1 MTCFIITNIFSF
13 IYLSLIFQNT
23 IINYLNSKIRMSN
36 PSLLN
41 NTTVMP
47 LIPPIPS
54 VPQVPPPIPSIPS
67 IPGGAPRVP
76 GIPMFP
82 IANNSLVDPTK
93 DLPLPPKNKNIKKYQ
108 WSPIKAIPYKG
119 SFWKEMQEKQDKEKV
134 KNIVDYEL
142 LEQMFC
148 EAKQD
153 TNKNKDNNSN
163 QVKTGVVKLLDDKKL
178 MNIQISLSKVKFTQ
192 EKMKEILTTYDKDN
206 IFDIDTIETIISLY
220 PTDEETNLLK
230 NYTGDVSALSP
241 PEQFCHML
249 ISIENCIKILN
260 FLKFKKNLANDV
272 RVILINIRILS
283 ETIKSINN
291 SMKFKQ
297 VLFTIRQIG
306 NYLNHG
312 TANGKALGF
321 SITSLDK
328 LDNIKSYNKD
338 KSSLF
343 DFVVMNIKKKEPE
356 LIAFYNEFNRLDEGC
371 QIDKAELDKQIK
383 TIESG
388 INLIHNE
395 INKTKNEGY
404 LVFLNNLDKYS
415 SVKLECVKIS
425 NKMLNDEIEKI
436 IVTYG
441 INKAKFNLSTFLKT
455 INDFVEKFKS
465 IYIKLLRKE
474 AKVLKKGK
482 GKSTFDQS
490 KSVFEE
496 KIAANNLSGGTAKA
510 NQPYVPQQFKSKG
523 EYQKIRE
530 SVRKTVARRTA
541 FMKDLKDIK
550 EFIKNE
556 KMNANNNPTSNA
568 DNTNT
573 ISSNKEQNDNNN
585 KIRITNFKPS
595 KIIVEEDENEKILDE
610 DFFMI
615 KQPIKISSN
624 TELKKSNTITQ
635 SPQPQNQQTQQV
647 NPPPV
652 NKNFARGRTSK
663 ILTRDEQKNFL
674 KNLI

>member
-1 MTCFIITNIFSF
+1 
-13 IYLSLIFQNT
+13 
-23 IINYLNSKIRMSN
+23 MSN
-36 PSLLN
+36 LSLLN

-67 IPGGAPRVP
+67 IPGGPPRVP

-82 IANNSLVDPTK
+82 IANNSLIDPTK

-108 WSPIKAIPYKG
+108 WSPIKANTYKG
-119 SFWKEMQEKQDKEKV
+119 SFWNEMQEKQDKEKV

-148 EAKQD
+148 AAKQD
-153 TNKNKDNNSN
+153 RNKNKDNNSN

-178 MNIQISLSKVKFTQ
+178 MNIQISLSKVEFTQ
-192 EKMKEILTTYDKDN
+192 EKIKDILTTYDQDN

-241 PEQFCHML
+241 PEQFCYML
-249 ISIENCIKILN
+249 ISIDNCIKILN
-260 FLKFKKNLANDV
+260 FLKFQKNLVNDV
-272 RVILINIRILS
+272 RVILISIRILS
-283 ETIKSINN
+283 ETLKSINN

-415 SVKLECVKIS
+415 SVKLECLKIT

-490 KSVFEE
+490 KSVSEE
-496 KIAANNLSGGTAKA
+496 KIAANDLSGGAGKA
-510 NQPYVPQQFKSKG
+510 SQPYVPQQFKSKG
-523 EYQKIRE
+523 EYQKIRD

-556 KMNANNNPTSNA
+556 KMNANNNNTSNA
-568 DNTNT
+568 DNTNS
-573 ISSNKEQNDNNN
+573 ISTHKDQNDSNN

-595 KIIVEEDENEKILDE
+595 KMIIEEDDNEKILDE
-610 DFFMI
+610 AFFMI

-635 SPQPQNQQTQQV
+635 TQSPQPPNQQTQQI

>member
-1 MTCFIITNIFSF
+1 
-13 IYLSLIFQNT
+13 
-23 IINYLNSKIRMSN
+23 MSN
-36 PSLLN
+36 PSFLN
-41 NTTVMP
+41 DTTVMP

-67 IPGGAPRVP
+67 IPGGPPRVP

-82 IANNSLVDPTK
+82 IANNSLIDPTK

-108 WSPIKAIPYKG
+108 WSPIKANTYKG
-119 SFWKEMQEKQDKEKV
+119 SFWNEMQEKQDKEKV

-153 TNKNKDNNSN
+153 SNKNKNNNSN

-192 EKMKEILTTYDKDN
+192 EEMKDILTTYDQDN

-241 PEQFCHML
+241 PEQFCYML
-249 ISIENCIKILN
+249 ISIDNCIKILN
-260 FLKFKKNLANDV
+260 FLKFRKNLANDV
-272 RVILINIRILS
+272 RVILISIRILS
-283 ETIKSINN
+283 ETLKSINN

-415 SVKLECVKIS
+415 SVKLECVKIT

-490 KSVFEE
+490 KSVSEE
-496 KIAANNLSGGTAKA
+496 KIAANDLSGGAGKA
-510 NQPYVPQQFKSKG
+510 SQPYVPQQFKSKG

-556 KMNANNNPTSNA
+556 KKNANNNNTSNA
-568 DNTNT
+568 DNTNS
-573 ISSNKEQNDNNN
+573 ISTHKDQNDSNN

-595 KIIVEEDENEKILDE
+595 KMIIEEDDNEKILDE
-610 DFFMI
+610 AFFMI

-635 SPQPQNQQTQQV
+635 TQSPQPPNQQTQQI

>member
-1 MTCFIITNIFSF
+1 
-13 IYLSLIFQNT
+13 
-23 IINYLNSKIRMSN
+23 MSN
-36 PSLLN
+36 PSFLN
-41 NTTVMP
+41 DTTVMP

-67 IPGGAPRVP
+67 IPGVPPRVP

-82 IANNSLVDPTK
+82 IANNSLIDPTK

-108 WSPIKAIPYKG
+108 WSPIKANTYKG
-119 SFWKEMQEKQDKEKV
+119 SFWNEMQEKQDKEKV

-153 TNKNKDNNSN
+153 SNKNKNNNSN

-178 MNIQISLSKVKFTQ
+178 MNIQISLSKVEFTQ
-192 EKMKEILTTYDKDN
+192 EKMKDILTTYDQDN

-241 PEQFCHML
+241 PEQFCYML
-249 ISIENCIKILN
+249 ISIDNCIKILN
-260 FLKFKKNLANDV
+260 FLKFKKNLINDV
-272 RVILINIRILS
+272 RVILISIRILS
-283 ETIKSINN
+283 ETLKSINN

-383 TIESG
+383 TIENG

-404 LVFLNNLDKYS
+404 LVFLNHLDKYS
-415 SVKLECVKIS
+415 SVKLECVKIT

-482 GKSTFDQS
+482 GKSTVDQS

-496 KIAANNLSGGTAKA
+496 KIAANNLSGGAGKA
-510 NQPYVPQQFKSKG
+510 SQPYVPQQFKSKG
-523 EYQKIRE
+523 EYQKIRD

-556 KMNANNNPTSNA
+556 KMNANNNNTSNA
-568 DNTNT
+568 DNTNS
-573 ISSNKEQNDNNN
+573 ISTHKDQNDSNN

-595 KIIVEEDENEKILDE
+595 KMIIEEDDNEKILDE
-610 DFFMI
+610 AFFMI

-635 SPQPQNQQTQQV
+635 TQSPQPPNQQTQQI

>member
-1 MTCFIITNIFSF
+1 
-13 IYLSLIFQNT
+13 
-23 IINYLNSKIRMSN
+23 MSN
-36 PSLLN
+36 PSFLN
-41 NTTVMP
+41 DTTVMP

-67 IPGGAPRVP
+67 IPGGPPRVP

-82 IANNSLVDPTK
+82 IANNSLIDPTK

-108 WSPIKAIPYKG
+108 WSPIKANTYKG

-153 TNKNKDNNSN
+153 SNKNKNNNSN

-178 MNIQISLSKVKFTQ
+178 MNIQISLSKVEFTQ
-192 EKMKEILTTYDKDN
+192 EKIKDILTTYNQDN

-241 PEQFCHML
+241 PEQFCYML
-249 ISIENCIKILN
+249 ISIDNCIKILN
-260 FLKFKKNLANDV
+260 FLKFKKNLLNDV
-272 RVILINIRILS
+272 RVILISIRILS
-283 ETIKSINN
+283 ETLKSINN

-415 SVKLECVKIS
+415 SVKLECVKIT

-490 KSVFEE
+490 KSVSEE
-496 KIAANNLSGGTAKA
+496 KIAANDLSGGAGKA
-510 NQPYVPQQFKSKG
+510 SQPYVPQQFKSKG
-523 EYQKIRE
+523 EYQKIRD

-556 KMNANNNPTSNA
+556 KMNANNNNTSNA
-568 DNTNT
+568 DNTNS
-573 ISSNKEQNDNNN
+573 ISTHKDQNDSNNQ
-585 KIRITNFKPS
+585 IRITNFKPS
-595 KIIVEEDENEKILDE
+595 KMIIEEDDNEKILDE
-610 DFFMI
+610 AFFMI

-635 SPQPQNQQTQQV
+635 TQSPQPPNQQTQQI

-674 KNLI
+674 KNRI

>member
-1 MTCFIITNIFSF
+1 
-13 IYLSLIFQNT
+13 
-23 IINYLNSKIRMSN
+23 MSN
-36 PSLLN
+36 LSLLN

-67 IPGGAPRVP
+67 IPGGPPRVP

-82 IANNSLVDPTK
+82 IANNSLIDPTK

-108 WSPIKAIPYKG
+108 WSPIKANTYKG

-153 TNKNKDNNSN
+153 RNKNKDNNSN

-192 EKMKEILTTYDKDN
+192 EKMKDILTTYDQDN

-241 PEQFCHML
+241 PEQFCYML
-249 ISIENCIKILN
+249 ISIDNCIKILN
-260 FLKFKKNLANDV
+260 FLKFQKNLVNDV
-272 RVILINIRILS
+272 RVILISIRILS
-283 ETIKSINN
+283 ETLKSINN

-404 LVFLNNLDKYS
+404 LVFLNHLDKYS
-415 SVKLECVKIS
+415 SVKLECVKIT

-490 KSVFEE
+490 KSVSEE
-496 KIAANNLSGGTAKA
+496 KIAANDLSGGAGKA
-510 NQPYVPQQFKSKG
+510 SQPYVPQQFKSKG
-523 EYQKIRE
+523 EYQKIRD

-556 KMNANNNPTSNA
+556 KMNANNNNTSNA
-568 DNTNT
+568 DNTNS
-573 ISSNKEQNDNNN
+573 ISTHKDQNDSNN

-595 KIIVEEDENEKILDE
+595 KMIIEEDDNEKILDE
-610 DFFMI
+610 AFFMI

-635 SPQPQNQQTQQV
+635 TQSPQPPNQQTQQI

>member
-1 MTCFIITNIFSF
+1 
-13 IYLSLIFQNT
+13 
-23 IINYLNSKIRMSN
+23 MSN
-36 PSLLN
+36 LSLLN

-67 IPGGAPRVP
+67 IPGGPPRVP

-82 IANNSLVDPTK
+82 IANNSLIDPTK

-108 WSPIKAIPYKG
+108 WSPIKANTYKG

-153 TNKNKDNNSN
+153 SNKNKNNNSN

-178 MNIQISLSKVKFTQ
+178 MNIQISLSKVEFTQ
-192 EKMKEILTTYDKDN
+192 EKMKDILTTYDQDN

-241 PEQFCHML
+241 PEQFCYML
-249 ISIENCIKILN
+249 ISIDNCIKILN
-260 FLKFKKNLANDV
+260 FLKFKKNLLNDV
-272 RVILINIRILS
+272 RVILISIRILS
-283 ETIKSINN
+283 ETLKSINN

-383 TIESG
+383 TIENG

-395 INKTKNEGY
+395 INKTKNEEY

-415 SVKLECVKIS
+415 SVKLECVKIT

-482 GKSTFDQS
+482 GKSTVDQS

-496 KIAANNLSGGTAKA
+496 KIAANNLSGGAGKA
-510 NQPYVPQQFKSKG
+510 SQPYVSQQFKSKG
-523 EYQKIRE
+523 EYQKIRD

-556 KMNANNNPTSNA
+556 KMNANNNNTSNA
-568 DNTNT
+568 DNTNS
-573 ISSNKEQNDNNN
+573 ISTHKDQNDSNN

-595 KIIVEEDENEKILDE
+595 KMIIEEEDNEKILDE
-610 DFFMI
+610 AFFMI

-635 SPQPQNQQTQQV
+635 TQSPQPPNQQTQQI

>member
-1 MTCFIITNIFSF
+1 
-13 IYLSLIFQNT
+13 
-23 IINYLNSKIRMSN
+23 MSN
-36 PSLLN
+36 PSFLN
-41 NTTVMP
+41 DTTVMP

-67 IPGGAPRVP
+67 IPGGPPRVP

-82 IANNSLVDPTK
+82 IANNSLIDPTK

-108 WSPIKAIPYKG
+108 WSPIKANTYKG

-153 TNKNKDNNSN
+153 SNKNKNNNSN

-192 EKMKEILTTYDKDN
+192 EEMKDILTTYDQDN

-241 PEQFCHML
+241 PEQFCYML
-249 ISIENCIKILN
+249 ISIDNCIKILN
-260 FLKFKKNLANDV
+260 FLKFRKNLVNDV
-272 RVILINIRILS
+272 RVILISIRILS
-283 ETIKSINN
+283 ETLKSINN

-404 LVFLNNLDKYS
+404 LVFLNHLDKYS
-415 SVKLECVKIS
+415 SVKLECVKIT

-482 GKSTFDQS
+482 GKSTVDQS

-496 KIAANNLSGGTAKA
+496 KIAANDLSGGAGKA
-510 NQPYVPQQFKSKG
+510 SQPYVPQQFKSKG
-523 EYQKIRE
+523 EYQKIRD

-556 KMNANNNPTSNA
+556 KMNANNNNTSNA
-568 DNTNT
+568 DNTNS
-573 ISSNKEQNDNNN
+573 ISTHKDQNDSNN

-595 KIIVEEDENEKILDE
+595 KMIIEEDDNEKILDE
-610 DFFMI
+610 AFFMI

-635 SPQPQNQQTQQV
+635 TQSPQPPNQQTQQI

>member
-1 MTCFIITNIFSF
+1 
-13 IYLSLIFQNT
+13 
-23 IINYLNSKIRMSN
+23 MSN
-36 PSLLN
+36 PSFLN

-67 IPGGAPRVP
+67 IPGGPPRVP

-82 IANNSLVDPTK
+82 IANNSLIDPTK

-108 WSPIKAIPYKG
+108 WSPIKANTYKG

-153 TNKNKDNNSN
+153 SNKNKNNNSN

-178 MNIQISLSKVKFTQ
+178 MNIQISLSKVEFTQ
-192 EKMKEILTTYDKDN
+192 EKMKDILTTYDQDN

-241 PEQFCHML
+241 PEQFCYML
-249 ISIENCIKILN
+249 ISIDNCIKILN
-260 FLKFKKNLANDV
+260 FLKFKKNLINDV
-272 RVILINIRILS
+272 RVILISIRILS
-283 ETIKSINN
+283 ETLKSINN

-415 SVKLECVKIS
+415 SVKLECVKIT

-490 KSVFEE
+490 KSVSEE
-496 KIAANNLSGGTAKA
+496 KIAANDLSGGAGKA
-510 NQPYVPQQFKSKG
+510 SQPYVSQQFKSKG
-523 EYQKIRE
+523 EYQKIRD

-556 KMNANNNPTSNA
+556 KMNANNNNTSNA
-568 DNTNT
+568 DNTNS
-573 ISSNKEQNDNNN
+573 ISTHKDQNDSNN

-595 KIIVEEDENEKILDE
+595 KMIIEEEDNEKILDE
-610 DFFMI
+610 AFFMI

-635 SPQPQNQQTQQV
+635 TQSPQPPNQQTQQI

>member
-1 MTCFIITNIFSF
+1 
-13 IYLSLIFQNT
+13 
-23 IINYLNSKIRMSN
+23 MSN
-36 PSLLN
+36 LSLLN

-67 IPGGAPRVP
+67 IPGGPPRVP

-82 IANNSLVDPTK
+82 IANNSLIDPTK

-108 WSPIKAIPYKG
+108 WSPIKANTYKG

-153 TNKNKDNNSN
+153 SNKNKNNNSN

-192 EKMKEILTTYDKDN
+192 EEMKDILTTYDQDN

-241 PEQFCHML
+241 PEQFCYML
-249 ISIENCIKILN
+249 ISIDNCIKILN
-260 FLKFKKNLANDV
+260 FLKFKKNLINDV
-272 RVILINIRILS
+272 RVILISIRILS
-283 ETIKSINN
+283 ETLKSINN

-383 TIESG
+383 SIENG

-415 SVKLECVKIS
+415 SVKLECVKIT

-482 GKSTFDQS
+482 GKSTVDQS

-496 KIAANNLSGGTAKA
+496 KIAANNLSGGAGKA
-510 NQPYVPQQFKSKG
+510 SQPYVSQQFKSKG
-523 EYQKIRE
+523 EYQKIRD

-556 KMNANNNPTSNA
+556 KMNANNNNTSNA
-568 DNTNT
+568 DNTNS
-573 ISSNKEQNDNNN
+573 ISTHKDENDSNN

-595 KIIVEEDENEKILDE
+595 KMIIEEDDNEKILDE
-610 DFFMI
+610 AFFMI

-635 SPQPQNQQTQQV
+635 TQSPQPPNQQTQQI

>member
-1 MTCFIITNIFSF
+1 
-13 IYLSLIFQNT
+13 
-23 IINYLNSKIRMSN
+23 MSN
-36 PSLLN
+36 LSLLN

-67 IPGGAPRVP
+67 IPGGPPRVP

-82 IANNSLVDPTK
+82 IANNSLIDPTK

-108 WSPIKAIPYKG
+108 WSPIKANTYKG
-119 SFWKEMQEKQDKEKV
+119 SFWNEMQEKQDKEKV

-153 TNKNKDNNSN
+153 SNKNKNNNSN

-192 EKMKEILTTYDKDN
+192 EEMKDILTTYDQDN

-241 PEQFCHML
+241 PEQFCYML
-249 ISIENCIKILN
+249 ISIDNCIKILN
-260 FLKFKKNLANDV
+260 FLKFRKNLVNDV
-272 RVILINIRILS
+272 RVILISIRILS
-283 ETIKSINN
+283 ETLKSINN

-404 LVFLNNLDKYS
+404 LVFLNHLDKYS
-415 SVKLECVKIS
+415 SVKLECVKIT

-490 KSVFEE
+490 KSVSEE
-496 KIAANNLSGGTAKA
+496 KIAANDLSGGAGKA
-510 NQPYVPQQFKSKG
+510 SQPYVPQQFKSKG
-523 EYQKIRE
+523 EYQKIRD

-556 KMNANNNPTSNA
+556 KMNANNNNTSNA
-568 DNTNT
+568 DNTNS
-573 ISSNKEQNDNNN
+573 ISTHKDQNDSNN

-595 KIIVEEDENEKILDE
+595 KMIIEEDDNEKILDE
-610 DFFMI
+610 AFFMI

-635 SPQPQNQQTQQV
+635 TQSPQPPNQQTQQI

>member
-1 MTCFIITNIFSF
+1 
-13 IYLSLIFQNT
+13 
-23 IINYLNSKIRMSN
+23 MSN
-36 PSLLN
+36 LSLLN

-67 IPGGAPRVP
+67 IPGGPPRVP

-82 IANNSLVDPTK
+82 IANNSLIDPTK

-108 WSPIKAIPYKG
+108 WSPIKANTYKG
-119 SFWKEMQEKQDKEKV
+119 SFWNEMQEKQDKEKV

-153 TNKNKDNNSN
+153 SNKNKNNNSN

-178 MNIQISLSKVKFTQ
+178 MNIQISLSKVEFTQ
-192 EKMKEILTTYDKDN
+192 EKIKDILTTYDQDN

-241 PEQFCHML
+241 PEQFCYML
-249 ISIENCIKILN
+249 ISIDNCIKILN
-260 FLKFKKNLANDV
+260 FLKFKKNLINDV
-272 RVILINIRILS
+272 RVILISIRILS
-283 ETIKSINN
+283 ETLKSINN

-395 INKTKNEGY
+395 INKTKNEEY

-415 SVKLECVKIS
+415 NVKLECVKIT

-482 GKSTFDQS
+482 GKSTVDQS

-496 KIAANNLSGGTAKA
+496 KIAANDLSGGAGKA
-510 NQPYVPQQFKSKG
+510 SQPYVPQQFKSKG
-523 EYQKIRE
+523 EYQKIRD

-556 KMNANNNPTSNA
+556 KMNANNNNTSNA
-568 DNTNT
+568 DNTNS
-573 ISSNKEQNDNNN
+573 ISTHKDQNDSNN

-595 KIIVEEDENEKILDE
+595 KMIIEEDDNEKILDE
-610 DFFMI
+610 AFFMI

-635 SPQPQNQQTQQV
+635 TQSPQPPNQQTQQI

>member
-1 MTCFIITNIFSF
+1 
-13 IYLSLIFQNT
+13 
-23 IINYLNSKIRMSN
+23 MSN
-36 PSLLN
+36 LSLLN

-67 IPGGAPRVP
+67 IPGGPPRVP

-82 IANNSLVDPTK
+82 IANNSLIDPTK

-108 WSPIKAIPYKG
+108 WSPIKANTYKG
-119 SFWKEMQEKQDKEKV
+119 SFWNEMQEKQDKEKV

-153 TNKNKDNNSN
+153 RNKNKDNNSN

-178 MNIQISLSKVKFTQ
+178 MNIQISLSKVEFTQ
-192 EKMKEILTTYDKDN
+192 EKIKDILTTYDQDN

-241 PEQFCHML
+241 PEQFCYML
-249 ISIENCIKILN
+249 ISIDNCIKILN
-260 FLKFKKNLANDV
+260 FLKFKKNLLNDV
-272 RVILINIRILS
+272 RVILISIRILS
-283 ETIKSINN
+283 ETLKSINN

-383 TIESG
+383 TLESG

-404 LVFLNNLDKYS
+404 LVFLNHLDKYS
-415 SVKLECVKIS
+415 SVKLECVKIT

-441 INKAKFNLSTFLKT
+441 INKAKFNLSAFLKT

-482 GKSTFDQS
+482 GKSTVDQS
-490 KSVFEE
+490 KSVSEE
-496 KIAANNLSGGTAKA
+496 KIAANDLSGGAGKA
-510 NQPYVPQQFKSKG
+510 SQPYVPQQFKSKG

-556 KMNANNNPTSNA
+556 KMNANNNNTSNA
-568 DNTNT
+568 DNTNS
-573 ISSNKEQNDNNN
+573 ISTHKDQNDSNNQ
-585 KIRITNFKPS
+585 IRITNFKPS
-595 KIIVEEDENEKILDE
+595 KMIIEEDDNEKILDE
-610 DFFMI
+610 AFFMI

-635 SPQPQNQQTQQV
+635 TQSPQPPNQQTQQI

>member
-1 MTCFIITNIFSF
+1 
-13 IYLSLIFQNT
+13 
-23 IINYLNSKIRMSN
+23 MSN
-36 PSLLN
+36 LSLLN

-67 IPGGAPRVP
+67 IPGGPPRVP

-82 IANNSLVDPTK
+82 IANNSLIDPTK

-108 WSPIKAIPYKG
+108 WSPIKANTYKG

-153 TNKNKDNNSN
+153 SNKNKNNNSN

-192 EKMKEILTTYDKDN
+192 EKMKDILTTYDQDN

-241 PEQFCHML
+241 PEQFCYML
-249 ISIENCIKILN
+249 ISIDNCIKILN
-260 FLKFKKNLANDV
+260 FLKFQKNLVNDV
-272 RVILINIRILS
+272 RVILISIRILS
-283 ETIKSINN
+283 ETLKSINN

-415 SVKLECVKIS
+415 SVKLECVKIT

-490 KSVFEE
+490 KSVSEE
-496 KIAANNLSGGTAKA
+496 KIAANDLSGGAGKA
-510 NQPYVPQQFKSKG
+510 SQPYVPQQFKSKG
-523 EYQKIRE
+523 EYQKIRD

-556 KMNANNNPTSNA
+556 KMNANNNNTSNA
-568 DNTNT
+568 DNTNS
-573 ISSNKEQNDNNN
+573 ISTHKDQNDSNN

-595 KIIVEEDENEKILDE
+595 KMIIEEDDNEKILDE
-610 DFFMI
+610 AFFMI

-635 SPQPQNQQTQQV
+635 TQSPQPPNQQTQQI

>member
-1 MTCFIITNIFSF
+1 
-13 IYLSLIFQNT
+13 
-23 IINYLNSKIRMSN
+23 MSN
-36 PSLLN
+36 LSLLN

-67 IPGGAPRVP
+67 IPGGPPRVP

-82 IANNSLVDPTK
+82 IANNSLIDPTK

-108 WSPIKAIPYKG
+108 WSPIKANTYKG
-119 SFWKEMQEKQDKEKV
+119 SFWNEMQEKQDKEKV

-153 TNKNKDNNSN
+153 RNKNKDNNSN

-192 EKMKEILTTYDKDN
+192 EKMKDILTTYDQDN

-241 PEQFCHML
+241 PEQFCYML
-249 ISIENCIKILN
+249 ISIDNCIKILN
-260 FLKFKKNLANDV
+260 FLKFKKNLVNDV
-272 RVILINIRILS
+272 RVILISIRILS
-283 ETIKSINN
+283 ETLKSINN

-404 LVFLNNLDKYS
+404 LVFLNHLDKYS
-415 SVKLECVKIS
+415 SVKLECVKIT

-482 GKSTFDQS
+482 GKSTVDQS

-496 KIAANNLSGGTAKA
+496 KIAANNLSGGAGKA
-510 NQPYVPQQFKSKG
+510 SQPYVPQQFKSKG
-523 EYQKIRE
+523 EYQKIRD

-556 KMNANNNPTSNA
+556 KMNANNNNTSNA
-568 DNTNT
+568 DNTNS
-573 ISSNKEQNDNNN
+573 ISTHKDENDSNN

-595 KIIVEEDENEKILDE
+595 KMIIEEDDNEKILDE
-610 DFFMI
+610 AFFMI

-635 SPQPQNQQTQQV
+635 TQSPQPPNQQTQQI

>member
-1 MTCFIITNIFSF
+1 
-13 IYLSLIFQNT
+13 
-23 IINYLNSKIRMSN
+23 MSN
-36 PSLLN
+36 PSFLN

-67 IPGGAPRVP
+67 IPGGPPRVP

-82 IANNSLVDPTK
+82 IANNSLIDPTK

-108 WSPIKAIPYKG
+108 WSPIKANTYKG

-153 TNKNKDNNSN
+153 SNKNKNNNSN

-178 MNIQISLSKVKFTQ
+178 MNIQISLSKVEFTQ
-192 EKMKEILTTYDKDN
+192 EKMKDILTTYDQDN

-241 PEQFCHML
+241 PEQFCYML
-249 ISIENCIKILN
+249 ISIDNCIKILN
-260 FLKFKKNLANDV
+260 FLKFKKNLINDF
-272 RVILINIRILS
+272 RVILISIRILS
-283 ETIKSINN
+283 ETLKSINN

-328 LDNIKSYNKD
+328 LDDIKSYNKD

-415 SVKLECVKIS
+415 SVKLECVKIT

-482 GKSTFDQS
+482 GKSTVDQS

-496 KIAANNLSGGTAKA
+496 KIAANNLSGGAGKA
-510 NQPYVPQQFKSKG
+510 SQPYVSQQFKSKG
-523 EYQKIRE
+523 EYQKIRD

-556 KMNANNNPTSNA
+556 KMNANNNNTSNA
-568 DNTNT
+568 DNTNSMST
-573 ISSNKEQNDNNN
+573 HKDQNDSNN

-595 KIIVEEDENEKILDE
+595 KMIIEEEDNEKILDE
-610 DFFMI
+610 AFFMI

-635 SPQPQNQQTQQV
+635 TQSPQPPNQQTQQI

>member
-1 MTCFIITNIFSF
+1 
-13 IYLSLIFQNT
+13 
-23 IINYLNSKIRMSN
+23 MSN
-36 PSLLN
+36 LSLLN

-67 IPGGAPRVP
+67 IPGGPPRVP

-82 IANNSLVDPTK
+82 IANNSLIDPTK

-108 WSPIKAIPYKG
+108 WSPIKANTYKG
-119 SFWKEMQEKQDKEKV
+119 SFWNEMQEKQDKEKV

-153 TNKNKDNNSN
+153 SNKNKNNNSN

-192 EKMKEILTTYDKDN
+192 EEMKDILTTYDQDN

-241 PEQFCHML
+241 PEQFCYML
-249 ISIENCIKILN
+249 ISIDNCIKILN
-260 FLKFKKNLANDV
+260 FLKFRKNLVNDV
-272 RVILINIRILS
+272 RVIVISIRILS
-283 ETIKSINN
+283 ETLKSINN

-356 LIAFYNEFNRLDEGC
+356 LISFYNEFNRLDEGC

-383 TIESG
+383 TLESG

-404 LVFLNNLDKYS
+404 LVFLNHLDKYS
-415 SVKLECVKIS
+415 SVKLECVKIT
-425 NKMLNDEIEKI
+425 NKMLNNEIEKI

-490 KSVFEE
+490 KSVSEE
-496 KIAANNLSGGTAKA
+496 KIAANDLSGGAGKA
-510 NQPYVPQQFKSKG
+510 SQPYVPQQFKSKG
-523 EYQKIRE
+523 EYQKIRD

-556 KMNANNNPTSNA
+556 KMNANNNNTSNA
-568 DNTNT
+568 DNTNS
-573 ISSNKEQNDNNN
+573 ISTHKDQNDSNNQ
-585 KIRITNFKPS
+585 IRITNFKPS
-595 KIIVEEDENEKILDE
+595 KMIIEEDDNEKILDE
-610 DFFMI
+610 AFFMI

-635 SPQPQNQQTQQV
+635 TQSPQPPNQQTQQI

>member
-1 MTCFIITNIFSF
+1 
-13 IYLSLIFQNT
+13 
-23 IINYLNSKIRMSN
+23 MSN
-36 PSLLN
+36 LSLLN

-67 IPGGAPRVP
+67 IPGGPPRVP

-82 IANNSLVDPTK
+82 IANNSLIDPTK

-108 WSPIKAIPYKG
+108 WSPIKANTYKG

-153 TNKNKDNNSN
+153 RNKNKDNNSN

-192 EKMKEILTTYDKDN
+192 EEMKDILTTYDQDN

-241 PEQFCHML
+241 PEQFCYML
-249 ISIENCIKILN
+249 ISIDNCIKILN
-260 FLKFKKNLANDV
+260 FLKFKKNLINDV
-272 RVILINIRILS
+272 RVILISIRILS
-283 ETIKSINN
+283 ETLKSINN

-404 LVFLNNLDKYS
+404 LVFLNHLDKYS
-415 SVKLECVKIS
+415 SVKLECVKIT

-490 KSVFEE
+490 KSVSEE
-496 KIAANNLSGGTAKA
+496 KIAANDLSGGAGKA
-510 NQPYVPQQFKSKG
+510 SQPYVPQQFKSKG
-523 EYQKIRE
+523 EYQKIRD

-556 KMNANNNPTSNA
+556 KMNANNNNTSNA
-568 DNTNT
+568 DNTNS
-573 ISSNKEQNDNNN
+573 ISTHKDQNDSNN

-595 KIIVEEDENEKILDE
+595 KMIIEEDDNEKILDE
-610 DFFMI
+610 AFFMI

-635 SPQPQNQQTQQV
+635 TQSPQPPNQQTQQI

>member
-1 MTCFIITNIFSF
+1 
-13 IYLSLIFQNT
+13 
-23 IINYLNSKIRMSN
+23 MSN
-36 PSLLN
+36 LSLLN

-67 IPGGAPRVP
+67 IPGGPPRVP

-82 IANNSLVDPTK
+82 IANNSLIDPTK

-108 WSPIKAIPYKG
+108 WSPIKANTYKG

-153 TNKNKDNNSN
+153 SNKNKNNNSN

-192 EKMKEILTTYDKDN
+192 EEMKDILTTYDQDN

-241 PEQFCHML
+241 PEQFCYML
-249 ISIENCIKILN
+249 ISIDNCIKILN
-260 FLKFKKNLANDV
+260 FLKFKKNLINDV
-272 RVILINIRILS
+272 RVILISIRILS
-283 ETIKSINN
+283 ETLKSINN

-383 TIESG
+383 SIENG

-415 SVKLECVKIS
+415 SVKLECVKIT

-482 GKSTFDQS
+482 GKSTVDQS

-496 KIAANNLSGGTAKA
+496 KIAANNLSGGAGKA
-510 NQPYVPQQFKSKG
+510 SQPYVSQQFKSKG
-523 EYQKIRE
+523 EYQKIRD

-556 KMNANNNPTSNA
+556 KMNANNNNTSNA
-568 DNTNT
+568 DNTNS
-573 ISSNKEQNDNNN
+573 ISTHKDQNDSNN

-595 KIIVEEDENEKILDE
+595 KMIIEEDDNEKILDE
-610 DFFMI
+610 AFFMI

-635 SPQPQNQQTQQV
+635 TQSPQPPNQQTQQI

>member
-1 MTCFIITNIFSF
+1 
-13 IYLSLIFQNT
+13 
-23 IINYLNSKIRMSN
+23 MSN
-36 PSLLN
+36 PSFLN
-41 NTTVMP
+41 DTTVMP

-67 IPGGAPRVP
+67 IPGGPPRVP

-82 IANNSLVDPTK
+82 IANNSLIDPTK

-108 WSPIKAIPYKG
+108 WSPIKANTYKG
-119 SFWKEMQEKQDKEKV
+119 SFWNEMQEKQDKEKV

-153 TNKNKDNNSN
+153 SNKNKNNNSN

-192 EKMKEILTTYDKDN
+192 EEMKDILTTYDQDN

-241 PEQFCHML
+241 PEQFCYML
-249 ISIENCIKILN
+249 ISIDNCIKILN
-260 FLKFKKNLANDV
+260 FLKFKKNLINDV
-272 RVILINIRILS
+272 RVILISIRILS
-283 ETIKSINN
+283 ETLKSINN

-404 LVFLNNLDKYS
+404 LVFLNHLDKYS
-415 SVKLECVKIS
+415 SVKLECVKIT

-490 KSVFEE
+490 KSVSEE
-496 KIAANNLSGGTAKA
+496 KIAANDLSGGAGKA
-510 NQPYVPQQFKSKG
+510 SQPYVPQQFKSKG
-523 EYQKIRE
+523 EYQKIRD

-556 KMNANNNPTSNA
+556 KMNANNNNTSNA
-568 DNTNT
+568 DNTNS
-573 ISSNKEQNDNNN
+573 ISTHKDQNDSNN

-595 KIIVEEDENEKILDE
+595 KMIIEEDDNEKILDE
-610 DFFMI
+610 AFFMI

-635 SPQPQNQQTQQV
+635 TQSPQPPNQQTQQI

>member
-1 MTCFIITNIFSF
+1 
-13 IYLSLIFQNT
+13 
-23 IINYLNSKIRMSN
+23 MSN
-36 PSLLN
+36 LSLLN

-67 IPGGAPRVP
+67 IPGGPPRVP

-82 IANNSLVDPTK
+82 IANNSLIDPTK

-108 WSPIKAIPYKG
+108 WSPIKANTYKG
-119 SFWKEMQEKQDKEKV
+119 SFWNEMQEKQDKEKV

-153 TNKNKDNNSN
+153 SNKNKNNNSN

-178 MNIQISLSKVKFTQ
+178 MNIQISLSKVEFTQ
-192 EKMKEILTTYDKDN
+192 EKMKDILTTYDQDN

-241 PEQFCHML
+241 PEQFCYML
-249 ISIENCIKILN
+249 ISIDNCIKILN
-260 FLKFKKNLANDV
+260 FLKFKKNLINDV
-272 RVILINIRILS
+272 RVILISIRILS
-283 ETIKSINN
+283 ETLKSINN

-404 LVFLNNLDKYS
+404 LVFLNHLDKYS
-415 SVKLECVKIS
+415 SVKLECVKIT

-490 KSVFEE
+490 KSVSEE
-496 KIAANNLSGGTAKA
+496 KIAANDLSGGAGKA
-510 NQPYVPQQFKSKG
+510 SQPYVPQQFKSKG
-523 EYQKIRE
+523 EYQKIRD

-556 KMNANNNPTSNA
+556 KMNANNNNTSNA
-568 DNTNT
+568 DNTNS
-573 ISSNKEQNDNNN
+573 ISTHKDQNDSNN

-595 KIIVEEDENEKILDE
+595 KMIIEEDDNEKILDE
-610 DFFMI
+610 AFFMI

-635 SPQPQNQQTQQV
+635 TQSPQPPNQQTQQI

>member
-1 MTCFIITNIFSF
+1 
-13 IYLSLIFQNT
+13 
-23 IINYLNSKIRMSN
+23 MSN
-36 PSLLN
+36 LSLLN

-67 IPGGAPRVP
+67 IPGGPPRVP

-82 IANNSLVDPTK
+82 IANNSLIDPTK

-108 WSPIKAIPYKG
+108 WSPIKANTYKG
-119 SFWKEMQEKQDKEKV
+119 SFWNEMQEKQDKEKV

-153 TNKNKDNNSN
+153 SNKNKNNNSN

-178 MNIQISLSKVKFTQ
+178 MNIQISLSKVEFTQ
-192 EKMKEILTTYDKDN
+192 EKMKDILTTYDQDN

-241 PEQFCHML
+241 PEQFCYML
-249 ISIENCIKILN
+249 ISIDNCIKILN
-260 FLKFKKNLANDV
+260 FLKFKKNLINDV
-272 RVILINIRILS
+272 RVILISIRILS
-283 ETIKSINN
+283 ETLKSINN

-404 LVFLNNLDKYS
+404 LVFLNHLDKYS
-415 SVKLECVKIS
+415 SVKLECVKIT

-482 GKSTFDQS
+482 GKSTVDQS

-496 KIAANNLSGGTAKA
+496 KIAANNLSGGDGKA
-510 NQPYVPQQFKSKG
+510 SQPYVPQQFKSKG
-523 EYQKIRE
+523 EYQKIRD

-556 KMNANNNPTSNA
+556 KMNANNNNTSNA
-568 DNTNT
+568 DNTNS
-573 ISSNKEQNDNNN
+573 ISTHKDQNDSNN

-595 KIIVEEDENEKILDE
+595 KMIIEEDDNEKILDE
-610 DFFMI
+610 AFFMI

-635 SPQPQNQQTQQV
+635 TQSPQPPNQQTQQI

>member
-1 MTCFIITNIFSF
+1 
-13 IYLSLIFQNT
+13 
-23 IINYLNSKIRMSN
+23 MSN
-36 PSLLN
+36 LSLLN

-67 IPGGAPRVP
+67 IPGGPPRVP

-82 IANNSLVDPTK
+82 IANNSLIDPTK

-108 WSPIKAIPYKG
+108 WSPIKANTYKG
-119 SFWKEMQEKQDKEKV
+119 SFWNEMQEKQDKEKV

-153 TNKNKDNNSN
+153 RNKNKDNNSN

-192 EKMKEILTTYDKDN
+192 EEMKDILTTYDQDN

-241 PEQFCHML
+241 PEQFCYML
-249 ISIENCIKILN
+249 ISIDNCIKILN
-260 FLKFKKNLANDV
+260 FLKFKKNLINDV
-272 RVILINIRILS
+272 RVILISIRILS
-283 ETIKSINN
+283 ETLKSINN

-404 LVFLNNLDKYS
+404 LVFLNHLDKYS
-415 SVKLECVKIS
+415 SVKLECVKIT

-490 KSVFEE
+490 KSVSEE
-496 KIAANNLSGGTAKA
+496 KIAANDLSGGAGKA
-510 NQPYVPQQFKSKG
+510 SQPYVPQQFKSKG
-523 EYQKIRE
+523 EYQKIRD

-556 KMNANNNPTSNA
+556 KMNANNNNTSNA
-568 DNTNT
+568 DNTNS
-573 ISSNKEQNDNNN
+573 ISTHKDQNDSNN

-595 KIIVEEDENEKILDE
+595 KMIIEEDDNEKILDE
-610 DFFMI
+610 AFFMI

-635 SPQPQNQQTQQV
+635 TQSPQPPNQQTQQI

>member
-1 MTCFIITNIFSF
+1 
-13 IYLSLIFQNT
+13 
-23 IINYLNSKIRMSN
+23 MSN
-36 PSLLN
+36 LSLLN

-67 IPGGAPRVP
+67 IPGGPPRVP

-82 IANNSLVDPTK
+82 IANNSLIDPTK

-108 WSPIKAIPYKG
+108 WSPIKANTYKG

-153 TNKNKDNNSN
+153 SNKNKNNNSN

-178 MNIQISLSKVKFTQ
+178 MNIQISLSKVEFTQ
-192 EKMKEILTTYDKDN
+192 EKIKDILTTYDQDN

-241 PEQFCHML
+241 PEQFCYML
-249 ISIENCIKILN
+249 ISIDNCIKILN
-260 FLKFKKNLANDV
+260 FLKFKKNLLNDV
-272 RVILINIRILS
+272 RVILISIRILS
-283 ETIKSINN
+283 ETLKSINN

-383 TIESG
+383 TIENG

-395 INKTKNEGY
+395 INKTKNEEY

-415 SVKLECVKIS
+415 SVKLECVKIT

-482 GKSTFDQS
+482 GKSTVDQS

-496 KIAANNLSGGTAKA
+496 KIAANNLSGGAGKA
-510 NQPYVPQQFKSKG
+510 SQPYVSQQFKSKG
-523 EYQKIRE
+523 EYQKIRD

-556 KMNANNNPTSNA
+556 KMNANNNNTSNA
-568 DNTNT
+568 DNTNS
-573 ISSNKEQNDNNN
+573 ISTHKDQNDSNN

-595 KIIVEEDENEKILDE
+595 KMIIEEEDNEKILDE
-610 DFFMI
+610 AFFMI

-635 SPQPQNQQTQQV
+635 TQSPQPPNQQTQQI

>member
-1 MTCFIITNIFSF
+1 
-13 IYLSLIFQNT
+13 
-23 IINYLNSKIRMSN
+23 MSN
-36 PSLLN
+36 LSLLN

-67 IPGGAPRVP
+67 IPGVPPRVP

-82 IANNSLVDPTK
+82 IANNSLIDPTK

-108 WSPIKAIPYKG
+108 WSPIKANTYKG
-119 SFWKEMQEKQDKEKV
+119 SFWNEMQEKQDKEKV

-153 TNKNKDNNSN
+153 SNKNKNNNSN

-178 MNIQISLSKVKFTQ
+178 MNIQISLSKVEFTQ
-192 EKMKEILTTYDKDN
+192 EKMKDILTTYDQDN

-241 PEQFCHML
+241 PEQFCYML
-249 ISIENCIKILN
+249 ISIDNCIKILN
-260 FLKFKKNLANDV
+260 FLKFKKNLINDV
-272 RVILINIRILS
+272 RVILISIRILS
-283 ETIKSINN
+283 ETLKSINN

-383 TIESG
+383 TIENG

-404 LVFLNNLDKYS
+404 LVFLNHLDKYS
-415 SVKLECVKIS
+415 SVKLECLKIT

-482 GKSTFDQS
+482 GKSTVDQS

-496 KIAANNLSGGTAKA
+496 KIAANNLSGGAGKA
-510 NQPYVPQQFKSKG
+510 SQPYVSQQFKSKG
-523 EYQKIRE
+523 EYQKIRD

-556 KMNANNNPTSNA
+556 KMNANNNNTSNA
-568 DNTNT
+568 DNTNS
-573 ISSNKEQNDNNN
+573 ISTHKDQNDSNN

-595 KIIVEEDENEKILDE
+595 KMIIEEDDNEKILDE
-610 DFFMI
+610 AFFMI

-635 SPQPQNQQTQQV
+635 TQSPQPPNQQTQQI

>member
-1 MTCFIITNIFSF
+1 
-13 IYLSLIFQNT
+13 
-23 IINYLNSKIRMSN
+23 MSN
-36 PSLLN
+36 PSFLN
-41 NTTVMP
+41 DTTVMP

-67 IPGGAPRVP
+67 IPGGPPRVP

-82 IANNSLVDPTK
+82 IANNSLIDPTK

-108 WSPIKAIPYKG
+108 WSPIKANTYKG

-153 TNKNKDNNSN
+153 SNKNKNNNSN

-192 EKMKEILTTYDKDN
+192 EEMKDILTTYDQDN

-241 PEQFCHML
+241 PEQFCYML
-249 ISIENCIKILN
+249 ISIDNCIKILN
-260 FLKFKKNLANDV
+260 FLKFRKNLVNDV
-272 RVILINIRILS
+272 RVILISIRILS
-283 ETIKSINN
+283 ETLKSINN

-404 LVFLNNLDKYS
+404 LVFLNHLDKYS
-415 SVKLECVKIS
+415 SVKLECVKIT

-490 KSVFEE
+490 KSVSEE
-496 KIAANNLSGGTAKA
+496 KIAANDLSGGAGKA
-510 NQPYVPQQFKSKG
+510 SQPYVPQQFKSKG
-523 EYQKIRE
+523 EYQKIRD

-556 KMNANNNPTSNA
+556 KMNANNNNTSNA
-568 DNTNT
+568 DNTNS
-573 ISSNKEQNDNNN
+573 ISTHKDQNDSNN

-595 KIIVEEDENEKILDE
+595 KMIIEEDDNEKILDE
-610 DFFMI
+610 AFFMI

-635 SPQPQNQQTQQV
+635 TQSPQPPNQQTQQI

>member
-1 MTCFIITNIFSF
+1 
-13 IYLSLIFQNT
+13 
-23 IINYLNSKIRMSN
+23 MSN
-36 PSLLN
+36 LSLLN

-67 IPGGAPRVP
+67 IPGGPPRVP

-82 IANNSLVDPTK
+82 IANNSLIDPTK

-108 WSPIKAIPYKG
+108 WSPIKANTYKG
-119 SFWKEMQEKQDKEKV
+119 SFWNEMQEKQDKEKV

-153 TNKNKDNNSN
+153 NNKNKNNNSN

-178 MNIQISLSKVKFTQ
+178 MNIQISLSKVEFTQ
-192 EKMKEILTTYDKDN
+192 EKMKDILTTYDQDN

-241 PEQFCHML
+241 PEQFCYML
-249 ISIENCIKILN
+249 ISIDNCIKILN
-260 FLKFKKNLANDV
+260 FLKFKKNLINDV
-272 RVILINIRILS
+272 RVILISIRILS
-283 ETIKSINN
+283 ETLKSINN

-404 LVFLNNLDKYS
+404 LVFLNNLDRYS
-415 SVKLECVKIS
+415 SAKLECEKIT

-482 GKSTFDQS
+482 GKSTVDQS

-496 KIAANNLSGGTAKA
+496 KTAANNLSGGAGKA
-510 NQPYVPQQFKSKG
+510 SQPYVPQQFKSKG
-523 EYQKIRE
+523 EYQKIRD

-556 KMNANNNPTSNA
+556 KMNANNNNTSNA
-568 DNTNT
+568 DNTNS
-573 ISSNKEQNDNNN
+573 ISTHKDENDSNN

-595 KIIVEEDENEKILDE
+595 KMIIEEDDNEKILDE
-610 DFFMI
+610 AFFMI

-635 SPQPQNQQTQQV
+635 TQSPQPPNQQTQQI

>member
-1 MTCFIITNIFSF
+1 
-13 IYLSLIFQNT
+13 
-23 IINYLNSKIRMSN
+23 MSN
-36 PSLLN
+36 LSLLN

-67 IPGGAPRVP
+67 IPGGPPRVP

-82 IANNSLVDPTK
+82 IANNSLIDPTK

-108 WSPIKAIPYKG
+108 WSPIKANTYKG

-153 TNKNKDNNSN
+153 RNKNKDNNSN

-192 EKMKEILTTYDKDN
+192 EEMKDILTTYDQDN

-241 PEQFCHML
+241 PEQFCYML
-249 ISIENCIKILN
+249 ISIDNCIKILN
-260 FLKFKKNLANDV
+260 FLKFRKNLVNDV
-272 RVILINIRILS
+272 RVILISIRILS
-283 ETIKSINN
+283 ETLKSINN

-404 LVFLNNLDKYS
+404 LVFLNHLDKYS
-415 SVKLECVKIS
+415 SVKLECVKIT

-482 GKSTFDQS
+482 GKSTVDQS

-496 KIAANNLSGGTAKA
+496 KIAGNNLSGGAGKA
-510 NQPYVPQQFKSKG
+510 SQPYVPQQFKSKG
-523 EYQKIRE
+523 EYQKIRD

-556 KMNANNNPTSNA
+556 KMNANNNNTSNA
-568 DNTNT
+568 DNTNS
-573 ISSNKEQNDNNN
+573 ISTHKDQNDSNN

-595 KIIVEEDENEKILDE
+595 KMIIEEDDNEKILDE
-610 DFFMI
+610 AFFMI

-635 SPQPQNQQTQQV
+635 TQSPQPPNQQTQQI

>member
-1 MTCFIITNIFSF
+1 
-13 IYLSLIFQNT
+13 
-23 IINYLNSKIRMSN
+23 MSN
-36 PSLLN
+36 PSFLN
-41 NTTVMP
+41 DTTVMP

-67 IPGGAPRVP
+67 IPGGPPRVP

-82 IANNSLVDPTK
+82 IANNSLIDPTK

-108 WSPIKAIPYKG
+108 WSPIKANTYKG

-153 TNKNKDNNSN
+153 SNKNKNNNSN

-178 MNIQISLSKVKFTQ
+178 MNIQISLSKVEFTQ
-192 EKMKEILTTYDKDN
+192 EKMKDILTTYDQDN

-241 PEQFCHML
+241 PEQFCYML
-249 ISIENCIKILN
+249 ISIDNCIKILN
-260 FLKFKKNLANDV
+260 FLKFRKNLVNDV
-272 RVILINIRILS
+272 RVILISIRILS
-283 ETIKSINN
+283 ETLKSINN

-388 INLIHNE
+388 IDLIHNE

-404 LVFLNNLDKYS
+404 LVFLNHLDKYS
-415 SVKLECVKIS
+415 SVKLECVKIT

-482 GKSTFDQS
+482 GKSTVDQS

-496 KIAANNLSGGTAKA
+496 KIAANNLSGGAGKA
-510 NQPYVPQQFKSKG
+510 SQPYVPQQFKSKG
-523 EYQKIRE
+523 EYQKIRD

-556 KMNANNNPTSNA
+556 KMNANNNNTSNA
-568 DNTNT
+568 DNTNS
-573 ISSNKEQNDNNN
+573 ISTHKDENDSNN

-595 KIIVEEDENEKILDE
+595 KMIIEEDDNEKILDE
-610 DFFMI
+610 AFFMI

-635 SPQPQNQQTQQV
+635 TQSPQPPNQQTQQI

>member
-1 MTCFIITNIFSF
+1 
-13 IYLSLIFQNT
+13 
-23 IINYLNSKIRMSN
+23 MSN
-36 PSLLN
+36 LSLLN

-67 IPGGAPRVP
+67 IPGGPPRVP

-82 IANNSLVDPTK
+82 IANNSLIDPTK

-108 WSPIKAIPYKG
+108 WSPIKANTYKG
-119 SFWKEMQEKQDKEKV
+119 SFWNEMQEKQDKEKV

-153 TNKNKDNNSN
+153 RNKNKDNNSN

-178 MNIQISLSKVKFTQ
+178 MNIQISLSKVEFTQ
-192 EKMKEILTTYDKDN
+192 EKIKDILTTYDQDN

-241 PEQFCHML
+241 PEQFCYML
-249 ISIENCIKILN
+249 ISIDNCIKILN
-260 FLKFKKNLANDV
+260 FLKFKKNLINDV
-272 RVILINIRILS
+272 RVILISIRILS
-283 ETIKSINN
+283 ETLKSINN

-383 TIESG
+383 TIENG
-388 INLIHNE
+388 INLIRNE
-395 INKTKNEGY
+395 INKTKNEEY

-415 SVKLECVKIS
+415 SVKLECVKIT

-496 KIAANNLSGGTAKA
+496 KIAANNLSGGAGKA
-510 NQPYVPQQFKSKG
+510 SQPYVPQQFKSKG
-523 EYQKIRE
+523 EYQKIRD

-556 KMNANNNPTSNA
+556 KMNANNNNTSNA
-568 DNTNT
+568 DNTNS
-573 ISSNKEQNDNNN
+573 ISTHKDQNDSNN

-595 KIIVEEDENEKILDE
+595 KMIIEEDDNEKILDE
-610 DFFMI
+610 AFFMI

-635 SPQPQNQQTQQV
+635 TQSPQPPNQQTQQI

>member
-1 MTCFIITNIFSF
+1 
-13 IYLSLIFQNT
+13 
-23 IINYLNSKIRMSN
+23 MSN

-67 IPGGAPRVP
+67 IPGGPPRVP

-82 IANNSLVDPTK
+82 IANNSLIDPTK

-108 WSPIKAIPYKG
+108 WSPIKANTYKG

-153 TNKNKDNNSN
+153 NNKNKNNNSN

-178 MNIQISLSKVKFTQ
+178 MNIQISLSKVEFTQ
-192 EKMKEILTTYDKDN
+192 EKMKDILTTYDQDN

-241 PEQFCHML
+241 PEQFCYML
-249 ISIENCIKILN
+249 ISIDNCIKILN
-260 FLKFKKNLANDV
+260 FLKFRKNLVNDV
-272 RVILINIRILS
+272 RVILISIRILS
-283 ETIKSINN
+283 ETLKSINN

-404 LVFLNNLDKYS
+404 LVFLNHLDKYS
-415 SVKLECVKIS
+415 SVKLECVKIT

-482 GKSTFDQS
+482 GKSTVDQS

-496 KIAANNLSGGTAKA
+496 KIAANNLSGGAGKA
-510 NQPYVPQQFKSKG
+510 SQPYVSQQFKSKG
-523 EYQKIRE
+523 EYQKIRD

-556 KMNANNNPTSNA
+556 KMNANNNNTSNA
-568 DNTNT
+568 DNTNS
-573 ISSNKEQNDNNN
+573 ISTHKDQNDSNN

-595 KIIVEEDENEKILDE
+595 KMIIEEDDNEKILDE
-610 DFFMI
+610 AFFMI

-635 SPQPQNQQTQQV
+635 TQSPQPPNQQTQQI

>member
-1 MTCFIITNIFSF
+1 
-13 IYLSLIFQNT
+13 
-23 IINYLNSKIRMSN
+23 MSN
-36 PSLLN
+36 PSFLN
-41 NTTVMP
+41 DTTVMP

-67 IPGGAPRVP
+67 IPGGPPRVP

-82 IANNSLVDPTK
+82 IANNSLIDPTK

-108 WSPIKAIPYKG
+108 WSPIKANTYKG

-153 TNKNKDNNSN
+153 SNKNKNNNSN

-192 EKMKEILTTYDKDN
+192 EEMKDILTTYDQDN

-241 PEQFCHML
+241 PEQFCYML
-249 ISIENCIKILN
+249 ISIDNCIKILN
-260 FLKFKKNLANDV
+260 FLKFQKNLVNDV
-272 RVILINIRILS
+272 RVILISIRILS
-283 ETIKSINN
+283 ETLKSINN

-404 LVFLNNLDKYS
+404 LVFLNHLDKYS
-415 SVKLECVKIS
+415 SVKLECVKIT

-490 KSVFEE
+490 KSVSEE
-496 KIAANNLSGGTAKA
+496 KIAANNLSGGAGKA
-510 NQPYVPQQFKSKG
+510 SQPYVPQQFKSKG
-523 EYQKIRE
+523 EYQKIRD

-556 KMNANNNPTSNA
+556 KMNANNNNTSNA
-568 DNTNT
+568 DNTNS
-573 ISSNKEQNDNNN
+573 ISTHKDQNDSNNQ
-585 KIRITNFKPS
+585 IRITNFKPS
-595 KIIVEEDENEKILDE
+595 KMIIEEDDNEKILDE
-610 DFFMI
+610 AFFMI

-635 SPQPQNQQTQQV
+635 TQSPQPPNQQTQQI

>member
-1 MTCFIITNIFSF
+1 
-13 IYLSLIFQNT
+13 
-23 IINYLNSKIRMSN
+23 MSN
-36 PSLLN
+36 LSLLN

-67 IPGGAPRVP
+67 IPGGPPRVP

-82 IANNSLVDPTK
+82 IANNSLIDPTK

-108 WSPIKAIPYKG
+108 WSPIKANTYKG
-119 SFWKEMQEKQDKEKV
+119 SFWNEMQEKQDKEKV

-153 TNKNKDNNSN
+153 RNKNKDNNSN

-178 MNIQISLSKVKFTQ
+178 MNIQISLSKVEFTQ
-192 EKMKEILTTYDKDN
+192 EKIKDILTTYDQDN

-241 PEQFCHML
+241 PEQFCYML
-249 ISIENCIKILN
+249 ISIDNCIKILN
-260 FLKFKKNLANDV
+260 FLKFKKNLINDV
-272 RVILINIRILS
+272 RVILISIRILS
-283 ETIKSINN
+283 ETLKSINN

-383 TIESG
+383 TIENG
-388 INLIHNE
+388 INLIRNE
-395 INKTKNEGY
+395 INKTKNEEY

-415 SVKLECVKIS
+415 NVKLECVKIT

-490 KSVFEE
+490 KSVSEE
-496 KIAANNLSGGTAKA
+496 KIAANDLSGGAGKA
-510 NQPYVPQQFKSKG
+510 SQPYVPQQFKSKG
-523 EYQKIRE
+523 EYQKIRD

-556 KMNANNNPTSNA
+556 KMNANNNNTSNA
-568 DNTNT
+568 DNTNS
-573 ISSNKEQNDNNN
+573 ISTHKDQNDSNN

-595 KIIVEEDENEKILDE
+595 KMIIEEDDNEKILDE
-610 DFFMI
+610 AFFMI

-635 SPQPQNQQTQQV
+635 TQSPQPPNQQTQQI

>member
-1 MTCFIITNIFSF
+1 
-13 IYLSLIFQNT
+13 
-23 IINYLNSKIRMSN
+23 MSN
-36 PSLLN
+36 LSLLN

-67 IPGGAPRVP
+67 IPGGPPRVP

-82 IANNSLVDPTK
+82 IANNSLIDPTK

-108 WSPIKAIPYKG
+108 WSPIKANTYKG

-153 TNKNKDNNSN
+153 SNKNKNNNSN

-192 EKMKEILTTYDKDN
+192 EEMKDILTTYDQDN

-241 PEQFCHML
+241 PEQFCYML
-249 ISIENCIKILN
+249 ISIDNCIKILN
-260 FLKFKKNLANDV
+260 FLKFRKNLVNDV
-272 RVILINIRILS
+272 RVILISIRILS
-283 ETIKSINN
+283 ETLKSINN

-404 LVFLNNLDKYS
+404 LVFLNHLDKYS
-415 SVKLECVKIS
+415 SVKLECVKIT

-482 GKSTFDQS
+482 GKSTVDQS

-496 KIAANNLSGGTAKA
+496 KIAANDLSGGAGKA
-510 NQPYVPQQFKSKG
+510 SQPYVPQQFKSKG
-523 EYQKIRE
+523 EYQKIRD

-556 KMNANNNPTSNA
+556 KMNANNNNTSNA
-568 DNTNT
+568 DNTNS
-573 ISSNKEQNDNNN
+573 ISTHKDQNDSNN

-595 KIIVEEDENEKILDE
+595 KMIIEEDDNEKILDE
-610 DFFMI
+610 AFFMI

-635 SPQPQNQQTQQV
+635 TQSPQPPNQQTQQI

>member
-1 MTCFIITNIFSF
+1 
-13 IYLSLIFQNT
+13 
-23 IINYLNSKIRMSN
+23 MSN
-36 PSLLN
+36 LSLLN

-67 IPGGAPRVP
+67 IPGGPPRVP

-82 IANNSLVDPTK
+82 IANNSLIDPTK

-108 WSPIKAIPYKG
+108 WSPIKANTYKG
-119 SFWKEMQEKQDKEKV
+119 SFWNEMQEKQDKEKV

-153 TNKNKDNNSN
+153 RNKNKDNNSN

-178 MNIQISLSKVKFTQ
+178 MNIQISLSKVEFTQ
-192 EKMKEILTTYDKDN
+192 EKIKDILTTYDQDN

-241 PEQFCHML
+241 PEQFCYML
-249 ISIENCIKILN
+249 ISIDNCIKILN
-260 FLKFKKNLANDV
+260 FLKFKKNLVNDV
-272 RVILINIRILS
+272 RVILISIRILS
-283 ETIKSINN
+283 ETLKSINN

-404 LVFLNNLDKYS
+404 LVFLNHLDKYS
-415 SVKLECVKIS
+415 SVKLECVKIT

-482 GKSTFDQS
+482 GKSTVDQS

-496 KIAANNLSGGTAKA
+496 KIAANNLSGGAGKA
-510 NQPYVPQQFKSKG
+510 SQPYVPQQFKSKG
-523 EYQKIRE
+523 EYQKIRD

-556 KMNANNNPTSNA
+556 KMNANNNNTSNA
-568 DNTNT
+568 DNTNS
-573 ISSNKEQNDNNN
+573 ISTHKDQNDSNN

-595 KIIVEEDENEKILDE
+595 KMIIEEDDNEKILDE
-610 DFFMI
+610 AFFMI

-635 SPQPQNQQTQQV
+635 TQSPQPPNQQTQQI

>member
-1 MTCFIITNIFSF
+1 
-13 IYLSLIFQNT
+13 
-23 IINYLNSKIRMSN
+23 MSN
-36 PSLLN
+36 LSLLN

-67 IPGGAPRVP
+67 IPGGPPRVP

-82 IANNSLVDPTK
+82 IANNSLIDPTK

-108 WSPIKAIPYKG
+108 WSPIKANTYKG
-119 SFWKEMQEKQDKEKV
+119 SFWNEMQEKQDKEKV

-153 TNKNKDNNSN
+153 SNKNKNNNSN

-192 EKMKEILTTYDKDN
+192 EEMKDILTTYDQDN

-241 PEQFCHML
+241 PEQFCYML
-249 ISIENCIKILN
+249 ISIDNCIKILN
-260 FLKFKKNLANDV
+260 FLKFRKNLVNDV
-272 RVILINIRILS
+272 RVILISIRILS
-283 ETIKSINN
+283 ETLKSINN

-404 LVFLNNLDKYS
+404 LVFLNHLDKYS
-415 SVKLECVKIS
+415 SVKLECVKIT

-482 GKSTFDQS
+482 GKSTVDQS
-490 KSVFEE
+490 KSVSEE
-496 KIAANNLSGGTAKA
+496 KIAANDLSGGAGKA
-510 NQPYVPQQFKSKG
+510 SQPYVPQQFKSKG
-523 EYQKIRE
+523 EYQKIRD

-556 KMNANNNPTSNA
+556 KMNANNNNTSNA
-568 DNTNT
+568 DNTNS
-573 ISSNKEQNDNNN
+573 ISTHKDENDSNN

-595 KIIVEEDENEKILDE
+595 KMIIEEDDNEKILDE
-610 DFFMI
+610 AFFMI

-635 SPQPQNQQTQQV
+635 TQSPQPPNQQTQQI

>member
-1 MTCFIITNIFSF
+1 
-13 IYLSLIFQNT
+13 
-23 IINYLNSKIRMSN
+23 MSN
-36 PSLLN
+36 LSLLN

-67 IPGGAPRVP
+67 IPGGPPRVP

-82 IANNSLVDPTK
+82 IANNSLIDPTK

-108 WSPIKAIPYKG
+108 WSPIKANTYKG
-119 SFWKEMQEKQDKEKV
+119 SFWNEMQEKQDKEKV

-153 TNKNKDNNSN
+153 SNKNKNNNSN

-192 EKMKEILTTYDKDN
+192 EEMKDILTTYDQDN

-241 PEQFCHML
+241 PEQFCYML
-249 ISIENCIKILN
+249 ISIDNCIKILN
-260 FLKFKKNLANDV
+260 FLKFRKNLVNDV
-272 RVILINIRILS
+272 RVIVISIRILS
-283 ETIKSINN
+283 ETLKSINN

-404 LVFLNNLDKYS
+404 LVFLNHLDKYS
-415 SVKLECVKIS
+415 SVKLECVKIT
-425 NKMLNDEIEKI
+425 NKMLNNEIEKI

-490 KSVFEE
+490 KSVSEE
-496 KIAANNLSGGTAKA
+496 KIAANDLSGGAGKA
-510 NQPYVPQQFKSKG
+510 SQPYVPQQFKSKG
-523 EYQKIRE
+523 EYQKIRD

-556 KMNANNNPTSNA
+556 KMNANNNNTSNA
-568 DNTNT
+568 DNTNS
-573 ISSNKEQNDNNN
+573 ISTHKDQNDSNNQ
-585 KIRITNFKPS
+585 IRITNFKPS
-595 KIIVEEDENEKILDE
+595 KMIIEEDDNEKILDE
-610 DFFMI
+610 AFFMI

-635 SPQPQNQQTQQV
+635 TQSPQPPNQQTQQI

>member
-1 MTCFIITNIFSF
+1 
-13 IYLSLIFQNT
+13 
-23 IINYLNSKIRMSN
+23 MSN
-36 PSLLN
+36 LSLLN

-67 IPGGAPRVP
+67 IPGGPPRVP

-82 IANNSLVDPTK
+82 IANNSLIDPTK

-108 WSPIKAIPYKG
+108 WSPIKANTYKG
-119 SFWKEMQEKQDKEKV
+119 SFWNEMQEKQDKEKV

-153 TNKNKDNNSN
+153 RNKNKDNNSN

-178 MNIQISLSKVKFTQ
+178 MNIQISLSKVEFTQ
-192 EKMKEILTTYDKDN
+192 EKIKDILTTYDQDN

-241 PEQFCHML
+241 PEQFCYML
-249 ISIENCIKILN
+249 ISIDNCIKILN
-260 FLKFKKNLANDV
+260 FLKFKKNLVNDV
-272 RVILINIRILS
+272 RVILISIRILS
-283 ETIKSINN
+283 ETLKSINN

-404 LVFLNNLDKYS
+404 LVFLNHLDKYS
-415 SVKLECVKIS
+415 SVKLECVKIT

-482 GKSTFDQS
+482 GKSTVDQS

-496 KIAANNLSGGTAKA
+496 KIAANNLSGGAGKA
-510 NQPYVPQQFKSKG
+510 SQPYVPQQFKSKG

-556 KMNANNNPTSNA
+556 KMNANNNNTSNA
-568 DNTNT
+568 DNTNS
-573 ISSNKEQNDNNN
+573 ISTHKDQNDSNN

-595 KIIVEEDENEKILDE
+595 KMIIEEDDNEKILDE
-610 DFFMI
+610 AFFMI

-635 SPQPQNQQTQQV
+635 TQSPQPPNQQTQQI

>member
-1 MTCFIITNIFSF
+1 
-13 IYLSLIFQNT
+13 
-23 IINYLNSKIRMSN
+23 MSN
-36 PSLLN
+36 PSFLN

-67 IPGGAPRVP
+67 IPGGPPRVP

-82 IANNSLVDPTK
+82 IANNSLIDPTK

-108 WSPIKAIPYKG
+108 WSPIKANTYKG

-153 TNKNKDNNSN
+153 SNKNKNNNSN

-178 MNIQISLSKVKFTQ
+178 MNIQISLSKVEFTQ
-192 EKMKEILTTYDKDN
+192 EKMKDILTTYDQDN

-241 PEQFCHML
+241 PEQFCYML
-249 ISIENCIKILN
+249 ISIDNCIKILN
-260 FLKFKKNLANDV
+260 FLKFKKNLLNDV
-272 RVILINIRILS
+272 RVILISIRILS
-283 ETIKSINN
+283 ETLKSINN

-415 SVKLECVKIS
+415 SVKLECVKIT

-482 GKSTFDQS
+482 GKSTVDQS

-496 KIAANNLSGGTAKA
+496 KIAANNLSGGAGKA
-510 NQPYVPQQFKSKG
+510 SQPYVSQQFKSKG
-523 EYQKIRE
+523 EYQKIRD

-556 KMNANNNPTSNA
+556 KMNANNNNTSNA
-568 DNTNT
+568 DNTNS
-573 ISSNKEQNDNNN
+573 ISTHKDQNDSNN

-595 KIIVEEDENEKILDE
+595 KMIIEEEDNEKILDE
-610 DFFMI
+610 AFFMI

-635 SPQPQNQQTQQV
+635 TQSPQPPNQQTQQI

>member
-1 MTCFIITNIFSF
+1 
-13 IYLSLIFQNT
+13 
-23 IINYLNSKIRMSN
+23 MSN
-36 PSLLN
+36 LSLLN

-67 IPGGAPRVP
+67 IPGGPPRVP

-82 IANNSLVDPTK
+82 IANNSLIDPTK

-108 WSPIKAIPYKG
+108 WSPIKANTYKG
-119 SFWKEMQEKQDKEKV
+119 SFWNEMQEKQDKEKV

-153 TNKNKDNNSN
+153 RNKNKDNNSN

-178 MNIQISLSKVKFTQ
+178 MNIQISLSKVEFTQ
-192 EKMKEILTTYDKDN
+192 EKMKDILTTYDQDN

-241 PEQFCHML
+241 PEQFCYML
-249 ISIENCIKILN
+249 ISIDNCIKILN
-260 FLKFKKNLANDV
+260 FLKFRKNLVNDV
-272 RVILINIRILS
+272 RVILISIRILS
-283 ETIKSINN
+283 ETLKSINN

-383 TIESG
+383 TIENG

-395 INKTKNEGY
+395 INKTKNEEY

-415 SVKLECVKIS
+415 SVKLECVKIT

-455 INDFVEKFKS
+455 IHDFVEKFKS

-490 KSVFEE
+490 KSVSEE
-496 KIAANNLSGGTAKA
+496 KIAANDLSGGAGKA
-510 NQPYVPQQFKSKG
+510 SQPYVPQQFKSKG
-523 EYQKIRE
+523 EYQKIRD

-556 KMNANNNPTSNA
+556 KMNANNNNTSNA
-568 DNTNT
+568 DNTNS
-573 ISSNKEQNDNNN
+573 ISTHKDQNDSNNQ
-585 KIRITNFKPS
+585 IRITNFKPS
-595 KIIVEEDENEKILDE
+595 KMIIEEDDNEKILDE
-610 DFFMI
+610 AFFMI

-635 SPQPQNQQTQQV
+635 TQSPQPPNQQTQQI